1 MWGKKANRT
10 WARVVAVYVSYVGMF
25 HSSVEKKEV
34 IEERKPATSVK
45 MCRDAN
51 FTWSHCSCCKWFF
64 KIIIHIKSLFIPT
77 VTSDSVWSV
86 IFTSPPL
93 VHSLKNIFRY
103 PCPLYPITTSNSM
116 KKAVLSARGRAE
128 SRILMLA
135 ATTNNQEITAH
146 VVTWRERRGSLQ
158 YLQHGQEVSWNH
170 DNNNGHSNFNMWAE
184 PIICD
189 EVLFTWN
196 IIWSSPV
203 KFWSTCENQVEIYL

>member
-1 MWGKKANRT
+1 
-10 WARVVAVYVSYVGMF
+10 
-25 HSSVEKKEV
+25 
-34 IEERKPATSVK
+34 
-45 MCRDAN
+45 
-51 FTWSHCSCCKWFF
+51 
-64 KIIIHIKSLFIPT
+64 
-77 VTSDSVWSV
+77 
-86 IFTSPPL
+86 
-93 VHSLKNIFRY
+93 
-103 PCPLYPITTSNSM
+103 M

-135 ATTNNQEITAH
+135 ATTNNLEITAH
-146 VVTWRERRGSLQ
+146 VVTWRGGRGSQQ

-203 KFWSTCENQVEIYL
+203 KFWSMCENQVEIYL